1 MSPPPSNTLSLHR
14 SPAIHAITLA
24 SIAEKSA
31 TMNFLPSCG
40 TKAVRMSCESVSG
53 ISSYNM
59 ERASKSPAFTSSRA
73 WTRSGIWF

>member
-1 MSPPPSNTLSLHR
+1 MSPPPSNTFSLHR

-31 TMNFLPSCG
+31 TINFLPPCG

-53 ISSYNM
+53 ISS
-59 ERASKSPAFTSSRA
+59 
-73 WTRSGIWF
+73 